1 MDKAQIV
8 AKANEVSELLVDG
21 RFEPVRALVDAN
33 ELVYA
38 VWQDEEEPDGVGT
51 MIVKGQR
58 KLQEI
63 ITSRRAQRLKWTAIS
78 CTCAEQAEALK
89 QVAGEP
95 DPLH

>member
-51 MIVKGQR
+51 MI
-58 KLQEI
+58 
-63 ITSRRAQRLKWTAIS
+63 
-78 CTCAEQAEALK
+78 
-89 QVAGEP
+89 
-95 DPLH
+95 